1 MQKLIYPT
9 KVMNITQNYNGALS
23 HKAESSGKPCAYPI
37 DENCGSTGRGY
48 FYAPCDL
55 IVKRIYGVGNKGT
68 NTIWLESKNK
78 VELANGKKTYVT
90 IRVTHPND
98 DTLKKYKVGQKY
110 KQKDRLFLEGNDG
123 QATGFHFHI
132 EINTCKFKELD
143 GNGWVKNN
151 KGAWVTSPNS
161 IKPEEAFYVDKNFT
175 KIVGSAGLKFKNLPD
190 TKIKYYPKYI
200 GKSNSFADALA
211 SMGIDSSFKH
221 RNKVA
226 KANGIFIYI
235 GSAKQNILLFSLLK
249 QGRLKKEN

>member
-9 KVMNITQNYNGALS
+9 KVMNITQNYNGKTS
-23 HKAESSGKPCAYPI
+23 HYSESHGKPCAYPI

-55 IVKRIYGVGNKGT
+55 VVKRIYGVGGPGT
-68 NTIWLESKNK
+68 NTIWLESKKK
-78 VELANGKKTYVT
+78 VELANGKTSYVT

-110 KQKDRLFLEGNDG
+110 KQKERMFLEGNDG

-151 KGAWVTSPNS
+151 KGAWVTSPKS

-175 KIVGSAGLKFKNLPD
+175 KIVGSAGLKFKKLPD
-190 TKIKYYPKYI
+190 EKNKYYPKYT
-200 GKSNSFADALA
+200 GNSKSFVDALKE
-211 SMGIDSSFKH
+211 MGIDSSFKN
-221 RNKVA
+221 RRAIA
-226 KANGIFIYI
+226 KANDVKLYVGT
-235 GSAKQNILLFSLLK
+235 AKQNIYLFSLLK
-249 QGRLKKEN
+249 EGKLIKP